1 LILRNTVGY
10 TANRTTN
17 WEEAA
22 VFELKPISKDATTAA
37 LERAERYRLLNEP
50 MEAESIC
57 LDVLEADPGNQRAIV
72 IMILSLTDQFGTR
85 LGAAFAAASALL
97 SRLDDPYAR
106 AYYDGVI
113 CERRAKSHMS
123 RGGHGARF
131 QAYEW
136 IQRAMH
142 HFEEAESIRPPHN
155 DESLLR
161 WNTCVRILERHP
173 ELEPAHK
180 ETVEHMLE

>member
-1 LILRNTVGY
+1 ML
-10 TANRTTN
+10 
-17 WEEAA
+17 
-22 VFELKPISKDATTAA
+22 ELKPISKDAAPAA

-72 IMILSLTDQFGTR
+72 IMLLALTDQFDTR
-85 LGAAFAAASALL
+85 LGATFAAASALL
-97 SRLDDPYAR
+97 ARLEDPYAR

-113 CERRAKSHMS
+113 CERRAKAHMK

-136 IQRAMH
+136 LQRALV
-142 HFEEAESIRPPHN
+142 HFEEAESLRPENN
-155 DESLLR
+155 DESILR
-161 WNTCVRILERHP
+161 WNTCVRMLERHP
-173 ELEPAHK
+173 ELEPGLK
-180 ETVEHMLE
+180 ETAEHMLE